1 MIIMMVMLNCLGAK
15 FTSDHIDPTDKD
27 CDGYTY
33 EDEDD
38 DDNLRFGMMS
48 NSLI

>member
-1 MIIMMVMLNCLGAK
+1 MKMVIIMVMLNCLGANLT
-15 FTSDHIDPTDKD
+15 FDPTDKD

-33 EDEDD
+33 EDD

>member
-1 MIIMMVMLNCLGAK
+1 MIMVIMMVMLNCLGAK
-15 FTSDHIDPTDKD
+15 FTSDHTDPADKD

-33 EDEDD
+33 EDD